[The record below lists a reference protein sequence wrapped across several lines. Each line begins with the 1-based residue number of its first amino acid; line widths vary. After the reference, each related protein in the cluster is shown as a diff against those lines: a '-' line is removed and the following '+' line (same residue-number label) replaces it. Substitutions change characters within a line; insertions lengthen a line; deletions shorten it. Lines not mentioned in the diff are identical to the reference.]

1 MIEAFDPISLPLWLL
16 ALFAAAQYPL
26 GLMFGAECSLCCCQ
40 KCVGP
45 ECCSEEWPRPV
56 GVCCTG
62 VWRVDAGTC
71 CDDVWHPVGESPPG
85 VCCEDEWRTE
95 AGVCCPEPY
104 SVPLEFSS
112 CFGSGASGK
121 AVKGSPVD
129 AVLLSPGSGYAKLGR
144 VQPTFTVGGGSGS
157 GLTVSLTLTATNDA
171 CGIPTWTITGAS
183 FSGGTGYRYITLPNG
198 SVQNTEGLTLL
209 LESGTAIQYGS
220 LEVVSNSSGVP
231 TAVNITNGGA
241 YYAEDVDEPPY
252 VATVTVEIDA
262 VYGSGASLSAIV
274 DDDTSSPTFGQITSL
289 SVDDPGSEYDNWDW
303 QLEPQWHPEGDVG
316 ECCDNQWRPEAGVC
330 CESVNSATLAVL
342 ETWFPGNPPTCPAG
356 QVFVSV
362 EAPEGFEGD
371 CCECL
376 PDELYDPR
384 VGEMVPT
391 LEITDLAC
399 SGCNEITLQLGD
411 GGEELGPL
419 GRCCRPDQLCDQ
431 TYESACEDGDWLE
444 GCCDTIGCPAPCC
457 SEDSSGVAQCEIKS
471 NLDCVAPDV
480 IGQGSDCEDACLGAC
495 CIEGV
500 YQGQTTQPDCDAVGG
515 CWAGVGSTQCQTGCR
530 PPFSQNCCE
539 SVISGASGLTFT
551 QPLRKRCEDSNVTW
565 LVTVTGTT
573 DSEVLVHGVPFGQT
587 ATPGKRCPINA
598 AFVVCWDKFNIE
610 PMPCNTSFRRLDV
623 TVCWESPGGSMET
636 LIYSGCDDIS
646 LWLSDCTRNCET
658 TLVYNGPGV
667 TVGATVFMQGDATI
681 EANGG
686 AIIFPSAPL
695 IVNGC
700 SRTLTLTGTST
711 AENSIIM
718 PSQPAIIG
726 VSTSLEKRGSGTW
739 KLTAGSTYN
748 GTTKI
753 FDGTIIV
760 GVNTQPASGAFGT
773 NPSAVEIG
781 GGSTG
786 GARLHLSSG
795 VQFSKWIK
803 VVGTGVSIGGE
814 NASGLSDSNGFLLA
828 DEDFTLYA
836 ATGGAFT
843 MRFLVNNLAGDNYS
857 PAEITIGTASDAGTV
872 LLLND
877 LATTATIAV
886 SHGTLHVDGE
896 FGSVSQASVLT
907 VNGPTAELRHTADN
921 PISVPVQLAVGAI
934 TGNGTIN
941 DLTAT
946 GGTTIEPDAGGE
958 IVIDTAFA
966 GSGTV
971 EKIGAGTLRI
981 TGANTHSGTLDITGG
996 TLAGNFEVI
1005 GTLALADGT
1014 SVLVQSGQEI
1024 LVSGAVDGG
1033 GTVTKLGD
1041 GTLRVTGQNTFAGT
1055 LELEAGTLAGDFEIV
1070 GVVNVANDATVD
1082 ADIAGEILLSGTL
1095 SGSATLT
1102 KDGSGTLRITGVN
1115 SFTGELDI
1123 QSGGVVVTSLIT
1135 NPGGLATSATFN
1147 SGSLTVA
1154 FTANPA
1160 SGAQY
1165 TLLAGSTTQTYGGN
1179 VTLTGTTKTG
1189 TYNSATATVTIN

>member
-1 MIEAFDPISLPLWLL
+1 MIESVDPLSLPLWLV
-16 ALFAAAQYPL
+16 ASFAALQYPI
-26 GLMFGAECSLCCCQ
+26 GLMFGSECSLCCCQ
-40 KCVGP
+40 KCTGCNCCGEEYARP
-45 ECCSEEWPRPV
+45 AGFCCEGEWRLPGTGSCCGGEFRTTEEEEGGECCDDNWYT
-56 GVCCTG
+56 TG
-62 VWRVDAGTC
+62 SGTC
-71 CDDVWHPVGESPPG
+71 CKVP
-85 VCCEDEWRTE
+85 T
-95 AGVCCPEPY
+95 
-104 SVPLEFSS
+104 VPLAFSS
-112 CFGSGASGK
+112 TFGGVEECNALARGK
-121 AVKGSPVD
+121 IILTDGRTTIA
-129 AVLLSPGSGYAKLGR
+129 AVLQHGGSGYAR
-144 VQPTFTVGGGSGS
+144 VV
-157 GLTVSLTLTATNDA
+157 D
-171 CGIPTWTITGAS
+171 
-183 FSGGTGYRYITLPNG
+183 
-198 SVQNTEGLTLL
+198 
-209 LESGTAIQYGS
+209 
-220 LEVVSNSSGVP
+220 EVV
-231 TAVNITNGGA
+231 
-241 YYAEDVDEPPY
+241 E
-252 VATVTVEIDA
+252 VATVTVISISNL
-262 VYGSGASLSAIV
+262 SGTYATLSATI
-274 DDDTSSPTFGQITSL
+274 DDDPESETFGQITAL
-289 SVDDPGSEYDNWDW
+289 TITNPGGGYEHWFAPPQDHYFPNSE
-303 QLEPQWHPEGDVG
+303 EG
-316 ECCDNQWRPEAGVC
+316 ECCGNDWRTGEGTC
-330 CESVNSATLAVL
+330 CGSVNSSTLAVF
-342 ETWFPGNPPTCPAG
+342 ERWFPGNPPTCPAG

-419 GRCCRPDQLCDQ
+419 GRCCRPDQLCAQ
-431 TYESACEDGDWLE
+431 TYESECEDGDWLE

-457 SEDSSGVAQCEIKS
+457 SEDSSGVAQCEIKD

-500 YQGQTTQPDCDAVGG
+500 YQDQTTQPDCDALGG

-587 ATPGKRCPINA
+587 ATPAKRCPINA

-695 IVNGC
+695 VVNSC

-739 KLTAGSTYN
+739 KLTAVSTYD

-786 GARLHLSSG
+786 VARLHLSSG

-803 VVGTGVSIGGE
+803 VVGTGVSIGGGD
-814 NASGLSDSNGFLLA
+814 ASGLSDSNGFLLA

-836 ATGGAFT
+836 ATGGTLT
-843 MRFLVNNLAGDNYS
+843 MRYLVNNLAGDNYS
-857 PAEITIGTASDAGTV
+857 PADITIGTANEAGTV

-921 PISVPVQLAVGAI
+921 SISVPVQLTVGAI

-941 DLTAT
+941 DLTAA

-958 IVIDTAFA
+958 IIIDTAFA

-971 EKIGAGTLRI
+971 EKIGVGTLRV
-981 TGANTHSGTLDITGG
+981 TGASTHSGTLDVMGG
-996 TLAGNFEVI
+996 TLAGNFQVI
-1005 GTLALADGT
+1005 GTLAFAGGT
-1014 SVLVQSGQEI
+1014 IVLVESGQEI
-1024 LVSGAVDGG
+1024 LVSG
-1033 GTVTKLGD
+1033 
-1041 GTLRVTGQNTFAGT
+1041 
-1055 LELEAGTLAGDFEIV
+1055 
-1070 GVVNVANDATVD
+1070 
-1082 ADIAGEILLSGTL
+1082 TL
-1095 SGSATLT
+1095 SGSGNLT
-1102 KDGSGTLRITGVN
+1102 KDGSGTLQITGAN

-1123 QSGGVVVTSLIT
+1123 QAGGVVVTSLTT

-1154 FTANPA
+1154 FSADPA